1 LSEERRQL
9 NGLRWRLA
17 AMRRLWARGAQ
28 PSQEFLE
35 PTRILER
42 PMGEIDGPGE
52 GSRVGPLLDVS
63 GWVLFPDAPTA
74 KVEVSLSGRALGRAR
89 LGHPR
94 PDVRRHWN
102 PDHARSSGF
111 RITAGLAE
119 AGIPAGRAKLEVV
132 AVSLTG
138 ECLQLDPVTVEVDPD
153 QPKKPAQMPPP
164 ALRTPHQE
172 SSTRPHVLVVTHQLN
187 LGGAQLYLL
196 DLLKE
201 MVRNDL
207 ASFTVLSAL
216 DGTVR
221 KDVEALGI
229 PVHISSLIP
238 YDDLSSHVGRLEE
251 LLCWMEGRE
260 FDAVFVNTATLLS
273 SPGAEAAEVLGL
285 PVLWAI
291 HESFPPSLLW
301 EGVAPEVEERIVAAM
316 RHSAALI
323 FEAEATQHI
332 YEPIVGA
339 ERCLTVP
346 YGLDL
351 EPIDAARRAFDPAAA
366 RRDEGIPEEAEVV
379 VCVGTIEP
387 RKAQLTLEQAFNVVA
402 PQHPNAYLVFV
413 GGRDDLD
420 SEYLKEA
427 IEHSP
432 VRERM
437 RLVPVTP
444 DVARWYGIADLLVS
458 ASDVESLPKTVLEA
472 MAWETP
478 VLATDVFGL
487 PELITD
493 GETGWLCEPRDL
505 GSLADGL
512 ERALTSTP
520 EERRQIGRR
529 SRELVQERH
538 SLPKYAQEISKLLRD
553 AVGENRT
560 HGK

>member
-1 LSEERRQL
+1 
-9 NGLRWRLA
+9 
-17 AMRRLWARGAQ
+17 
-28 PSQEFLE
+28 
-35 PTRILER
+35 
-42 PMGEIDGPGE
+42 MGKIDGPDD
-52 GSRVGPLLDVS
+52 GSRVGPMLDVW
-63 GWVLFPDAPTA
+63 GWALFPDHPTA
-74 KVEVSLSGRALGRAR
+74 RVEISLSGRPLGRAR

-111 RITAGLAE
+111 QLTTSLADT
-119 AGIPAGRAKLEVV
+119 GIPAGEAELEVV
-132 AVSLTG
+132 ATSL
-138 ECLQLDPVTVEVDPD
+138 EDERVQLDPVTVHVELR
-153 QPKKPAQMPPP
+153 QAKKPARIPPPP
-164 ALRTPHQE
+164 ARTPLQD

-201 MVRNDL
+201 MARGDL

-216 DGTVR
+216 DGIVR
-221 KDVEALGI
+221 KDIEALGI
-229 PVHISSLIP
+229 PVHISSLVP
-238 YDDLSSHVGRLEE
+238 YDDLSSHVGRIEE
-251 LLCWMEGRE
+251 LLCWMDGRD

-273 SPGAEAAEVLGL
+273 SPGAEAAEALGL

-291 HESFPPSLLW
+291 HESFLPSVLW
-301 EGVAPEVEERIVAAM
+301 NGVGPEIEERTVAAM

-323 FEAEATQHI
+323 FEAEATQRL
-332 YEPIVGA
+332 YEPIAGA

-351 EPIDAARRAFDPAAA
+351 EPIDAARHAFDPATA
-366 RRDEGIPEEAEVV
+366 RRAEGIPEEAEVV

-387 RKAQLTLEQAFNVVA
+387 RKAQLMLEQAFNVVA
-402 PQHPNAYLVFV
+402 PRHPAAYLVFV

-420 SEYLKEA
+420 SEYLEEA
-427 IEHSP
+427 IEHSR

-478 VLATDVFGL
+478 ALATNVFGL

-505 GSLADGL
+505 GALVDGL
-512 ERALTSTP
+512 ERALTSPP
-520 EERRQIGRR
+520 EERRRIGQR
-529 SRELVQERH
+529 SRVLVQERH
-538 SLPKYAQEISKLLRD
+538 SLPNYAHAISNILQD
-553 AVGENRT
+553 AIDTQRSTKEAKT
-560 HGK
+560 E